1 MRSQT
6 QPVNVLHRLGST
18 AVCCAAIHRVSVGP
32 LAESELE
39 RMGFDR
45 VFLASEDVT
54 SGDGIWPK

>member
-1 MRSQT
+1 
-6 QPVNVLHRLGST
+6 
-18 AVCCAAIHRVSVGP
+18 VGP

-54 SGDGIWPK
+54 SGDGI